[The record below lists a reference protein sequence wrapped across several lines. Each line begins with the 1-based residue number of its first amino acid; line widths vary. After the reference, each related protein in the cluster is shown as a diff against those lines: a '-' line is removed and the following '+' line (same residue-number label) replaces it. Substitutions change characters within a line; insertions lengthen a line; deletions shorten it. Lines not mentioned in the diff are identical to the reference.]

1 MKISIITIILLITL
15 TTSQIKAKFKIE
27 QLKRKKKNYSSKNIS
42 SFLSFHELDPIPTS
56 SKIDARATVQL
67 CLGTEPQCF
76 KLVIQTN
83 SFFIWVPDS
92 KSKTIKSDNKFDI
105 NKSTSLIKNMTM
117 ITLKYYRR
125 KVFGFLGKDVLSIGN
140 KKIPNIDFLI
150 STENDF
156 EDIDGMIGLGYTP
169 NSGEKRYSILEQL
182 HNLKIIPHKVFS
194 QRYLTD
200 TEGDLFFGEIP
211 DKIIKDYKHY
221 GRCDALDKIKDGKRY
236 KNKNWQCEINGIFIG
251 KEYSSNIVTPL
262 TNQKLSFLSYRKRT
276 FVPFHLFEKIRDL
289 IFKDLINSKKCTQE
303 KIKRY
308 TLIQCEKDVQLDNFN
323 LIFGDWILQIPGN
336 KLFKEIGSTK
346 EFIFYYKE
354 KYEKFILGKSVLLVY
369 EMVYDYANRQIGFY
383 NGNDVK
389 YIGKDEP
396 EVPKQYYFIKDDP
409 ETATQR
415 AKKQNQN
422 PFPTIQP
429 EDNDQSNIQVK
440 PRQKYTLSY
449 IIQSILAFIIIAVI
463 VLIILFVCYSYF
475 KYRKKNNFKSIDY
488 YQKQAEGLISNKFT
502 S

>member
-1 MKISIITIILLITL
+1 MKISIFLITL
-15 TTSQIKAKFKIE
+15 LISKSLFQITAKFKI
-27 QLKRKKKNYSSKNIS
+27 QTLKPKEKRTSN
-42 SFLSFHELDPIPTS
+42 FLSFYALDPIPSS
-56 SKIDARATVQL
+56 SKLEGRTVINL
-67 CLGTEPQCF
+67 CLGTPPQCF
-76 KLVIQTN
+76 NLIIQTN
-83 SFFIWVPDS
+83 SFFIWVIDS
-92 KSKTIKSDNKFDI
+92 KQEKIPSTNKFNMDKSD
-105 NKSTSLIKNMTM
+105 TLIKNMTM
-117 ITLKYYRR
+117 TTLKYYHR
-125 KVFGFLGKDVLSIGN
+125 KVEGLLGKDTLTIGN
-140 KKIPNIDFLI
+140 KKISNIDFLI
-150 STENDF
+150 ATEIDF
-156 EDIDGMIGLGYTP
+156 EDIDGMIGFGYTP
-169 NSGEKRYSILEQL
+169 NTNEKRYSFLEQL
-182 HNLKIIPHKVFS
+182 HNLKIIPHKVFT
-194 QRYLTD
+194 QKYNNL
-200 TEGDLFFGEIP
+200 TEGDIFIGEIP
-211 DKIIKDYKHY
+211 EKIIKDYKHY
-221 GRCDALDKIKDGKRY
+221 GRCEALDKIKDGKRY

-289 IFKDLINSKKCTQE
+289 IFKDLINTKKCTQE

-415 AKKQNQN
+415 SKKQNQN

-463 VLIILFVCYSYF
+463 ILIILFVCYSYF